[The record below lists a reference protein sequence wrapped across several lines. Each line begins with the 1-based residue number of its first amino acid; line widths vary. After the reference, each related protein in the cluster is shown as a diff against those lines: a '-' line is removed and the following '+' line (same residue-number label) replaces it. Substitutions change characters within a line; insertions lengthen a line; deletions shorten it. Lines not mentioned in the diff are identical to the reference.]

1 MAGTGLCGAN
11 VTLLLQGFGR
21 LAAAMNVLITGGAGF
36 IGSHLAD
43 RLLAEGHTVRALD
56 NLDSQVHPNG
66 KRPDYLDPEVELVVG
81 DVRDREAVGRALH
94 GVDTVVHFAA
104 AVGVGQSMYEIE
116 RYTSI
121 NAIGAAVV
129 LEEAVERRDV
139 IRKLLVASSMS
150 IYGEGQ
156 YRNPRTGESGLAP
169 WLRPESQLAARQ
181 WELLDEDGTPLEPEP
196 TAETKTLRPT
206 SIYAINKRD
215 HEEMFL
221 AVGAAYGIPAVP
233 LRFFNVY
240 GERQALSNPYT
251 GVAAIFSSRILNDRA
266 PLVFEDGRQTRDF
279 IDVRDI
285 TRGCLLAL
293 TQHKA
298 DGRTVNL
305 GTGVPTSVLEIAEVI
320 ARGLDKEIEPE
331 VVEQYRAGDI
341 RHCYADTRMAEE
353 LLGFRAEIPFEHG
366 MQNLLAWLEGQEA
379 ADSVDAARD
388 ALVARGLAR

>member
-1 MAGTGLCGAN
+1 MD
-11 VTLLLQGFGR
+11 
-21 LAAAMNVLITGGAGF
+21 VLITGGAGF

-43 RLLAEGHTVRALD
+43 RLLADGHRVVALD
-56 NLDSQVHPNG
+56 NLDPQVHPDSR
-66 KRPDYLDPEVELVVG
+66 RPDYLSDDVRLVQG
-81 DVRDREAVGRALH
+81 DVRDHEAVRAALAD
-94 GVDTVVHFAA
+94 VDAVVHFAA

-129 LEEAVERRDV
+129 LEEVLERRDR

-156 YRNPRTGESGLAP
+156 YRNPETGERGLAP
-169 WLRPESQLAARQ
+169 GLRSDEQLAARR
-181 WELLDEDGTPLEPEP
+181 WDIEADGGTPLEPEP
-196 TAETKTLRPT
+196 TAETKPLRPT
-206 SIYAINKRD
+206 SIYAVNKRD

-221 AVGAAYGIPAVP
+221 ATGAAYGIPAVA

-251 GVAAIFSSRILNDRA
+251 GAAAIFASRLLNDKP

-285 TRGCLLAL
+285 ARCCSLAL
-293 TQHKA
+293 THDGA
-298 DGRTVNL
+298 DGRTINV
-305 GTGVPTSVLEIAEVI
+305 GTGKPTSILEVAEVI
-320 ARGLDKEIEPE
+320 ARGLGKEIEPE
-331 VVEQYRAGDI
+331 IANQYRAGDI
-341 RHCYADTRMAEE
+341 RHCYADTRLADG
-353 LLGFRAEIPFEHG
+353 LLGFEAEIAFDAG
-366 MQNLLAWLEGQEA
+366 MNDLLAWLETQEA
-379 ADSVDAARD
+379 SDSVEAARE

>member
-1 MAGTGLCGAN
+1 MK
-11 VTLLLQGFGR
+11 
-21 LAAAMNVLITGGAGF
+21 VLITGGAGF

-43 RLLAEGHTVRALD
+43 RLLADGHEVRALD
-56 NLDSQVHPNG
+56 DLDAQVHPQG
-66 KRPDYLDPEVELVVG
+66 GRPEYLDPDVELQTG
-81 DVRDREAVGRALH
+81 DVRDRDAVGRALE
-94 GVDTVVHFAA
+94 GVDAVVHFAA

-129 LEEAVERRDV
+129 LEEAVERRDA

-156 YRNPRTGESGLAP
+156 YRNPRTAESGLAP
-169 WLRPESQLAARQ
+169 WLRPEEQLAARA
-181 WELLDEDGTPLEPEP
+181 WDVLADDGTPLQPEP
-196 TAETKTLRPT
+196 TAETKPLRPT

-221 AVGAAYGIPAVP
+221 AVGAAYGIPAVA

-251 GVAAIFSSRILNDRA
+251 GVAAIFSSRLLNDR
-266 PLVFEDGRQTRDF
+266 PPIVFEDGGQTRDF

-285 TRGCLLAL
+285 TRCCLLAL
-293 TQHKA
+293 GDDGA
-298 DGRTVNL
+298 DGRTLNV
-305 GTGVPTSVLEIAEVI
+305 GTGRPTSINEVARVI
-320 ARGLDKEIEPE
+320 AAGLGKEREPE
-331 VVEQYRAGDI
+331 IRNEFRAGDI
-341 RHCYADTRMAEE
+341 RHCYADPA
-353 LLGFRAEIPFEHG
+353 LAQQLIGFRAEIPFEAG
-366 MQNLLAWLEGQEA
+366 MQDLLEWLEGQEA
-379 ADSVDAARD
+379 EDSVDAARE